1 MHIILLG
8 YLLVMPKSILTILY
22 FLLWI
27 VTIIQILRANF
38 GQSRT
43 KVRWLLVVTI
53 LPVLGI
59 ILYWTIGRRVYHK

>member
-8 YLLVMPKSILTILY
+8 YLLVMPKSILTVLY
-22 FLLWI
+22 FLLWV
-27 VTIIQILRANF
+27 VTIIQVLRANF

-43 KVRWLLVVTI
+43 KVLWLLVVTI

-59 ILYWTIGRRVYHK
+59 ILYWTIGRRVYRK

>member
-8 YLLVMPKSILTILY
+8 YLLVMPKSILTVLY

-43 KVRWLLVVTI
+43 KVLWLLVVTI